1 MSKQI
6 TLMNQSFCM
15 ASDLED
21 RQTRWAA
28 IHTNGT
34 PIYVMN
40 EPVVYTSVGL
50 AGHYS
55 FVYGAD

>member
-28 IHTNGT
+28 IHTDGT
-34 PIYVMN
+34 PLYNMG
-40 EPVVYTSVGL
+40 EPVVYSSVEL

-55 FVYGAD
+55 FVYGAE